1 MIEMGRVDRI
11 KKDSNLM
18 SNINKYPFSPLIVLE
33 AGPNL
38 EAVPSL
44 EEVVDMEQQHDAVQ
58 GFQAVRSTRSHSEQP
73 QAGGK
78 EPDANFTLNIEIG
91 KSGGKVSC
99 KGEKLRDLLRI
110 HH

>member
-1 MIEMGRVDRI
+1 MRIETERADRI
-11 KKDSNLM
+11 KKESDLM
-18 SNINKYPFSPLIVLE
+18 SNINKYLFSPLIVLE
-33 AGPNL
+33 AGPSL
-38 EAVPSL
+38 QDVPA
-44 EEVVDMEQQHDAVQ
+44 VDMEQQHDEVQ
-58 GFQAVRSTRSHSEQP
+58 GFQAVRSTRSQSEQP

-78 EPDANFTLNIEIG
+78 ESDANFTLNIEIG